1 MPSSV
6 LHTVDDVSID
16 VRALRAR
23 TSRSGTMCVQ
33 EPQLHGRVLRF
44 VYVSLSARCTW
55 PRAGQG
61 HIRSRYRVILR
72 YNCVVTG
79 SLFMRRTPSCIGF
92 FDIMLYFL

>member
-44 VYVSLSARCTW
+44 VYVYRCPRGARGHVLVKVTYVLDIESYCDTTALSLGLC
-55 PRAGQG
+55 
-61 HIRSRYRVILR
+61 
-72 YNCVVTG
+72 
-79 SLFMRRTPSCIGF
+79 SCEEHQAALVF
-92 FDIMLYFL
+92 F